1 MKNSV
6 DFKLLMYAIK
16 GKNYIAELAN
26 KTKQEFYAQELRAP
40 AKVLMDYY
48 KTHKGVPS
56 FDILCDYVEEHKSKY
71 PDLDGTKKTLKEVY
85 EADNTNLLDGDF
97 LYLIAKLKKQYN
109 DVFVKNRVDILS
121 QNLSKAHD
129 INEINDYIKKTYFE
143 INSLKAN
150 QIYAQGSLQET
161 AKEYWLKYN
170 ETRENPDLAKGIYSG
185 FRELDLITNGFRDS
199 EVIVVSGPT
208 GSGKSIFLMNMG
220 INAWLGSNKV
230 TTPVEQHDNSG
241 KNVWFVSIENPFGM
255 MRRRIDSCISGVAS
269 NKLRDGTWT
278 LEEEG
283 LALKQSLS
291 FQAKY
296 NKQFYVSDLGRGV
309 TMDMVEADFER
320 LTSNNFVPDLI
331 VIDYLGIMDANDPTG
346 KDWLDQGTNARDM
359 CEFARKV
366 NKPILTASQLK
377 SALRTNTGL
386 RRYAG
391 DAESVARS
399 KMITDNININLHI
412 DIDDED
418 VYGEGISY
426 DDSPY
431 MKIILAKCRDS
442 KKGSFV
448 IGKEFWRQRVYDLDF
463 TDPTSSMDNNNG

>member
-16 GKNYIAELAN
+16 GKNYVAELTN
-26 KTKQEFYAQELRAP
+26 KTKQEYYTQDLRSS

-48 KTHKGVPS
+48 KANKGVPS
-56 FDILCDYVEEHKSKY
+56 FNILCDYLEDNKANYVNPEQTKQILEDIYKIDKSG
-71 PDLDGTKKTLKEVY
+71 LV
-85 EADNTNLLDGDF
+85 DGDF

-109 DVFVKNRVDILS
+109 DAFVKSRVDVLS
-121 QNLSKAHD
+121 QSLAKAHD
-129 INEINDYIKKTYFE
+129 INDINDYIKKTYFE
-143 INSLKAN
+143 INTLKAN
-150 QIYAQGSLQET
+150 QVYAQGSLQET

-185 FRELDLITNGFRDS
+185 FRELDSITNGFRDS

-220 INAWLGSNKV
+220 VNAWLGNNKI
-230 TTPVEQHDNSG
+230 TAPVEQCDSSG
-241 KNVWFVSIENPFGM
+241 KNIWFVSIENPFGM
-255 MRRRIDSCISGVAS
+255 MRRRVDSCISGIGS

-278 LEEEG
+278 LEEDG
-283 LALKQSLS
+283 LLLKQSLS
-291 FQAKY
+291 FQSKY

-320 LTSNNFVPDLI
+320 LISSSFIPDLI

-359 CEFARKV
+359 CEFARKI

-412 DIDDED
+412 DVDDEG

-426 DDSPY
+426 DESPY

-442 KKGSFV
+442 KKGNFV
-448 IGKEFWRQRVYDLDF
+448 IGKEFWRQRVYDLDL
-463 TDPTSSMDNNNG
+463 TNPTSSTGSKND